1 MNGIMEA
8 IGEIAL
14 FTPNST
20 VVIYSRSF
28 YLLSHLL
35 SV

>member
-8 IGEIAL
+8 IGAIAWFTPIAL
-14 FTPNST
+14 
-20 VVIYSRSF
+20 VIYSTSF
-28 YLLSHLL
+28 DLSSHLL